1 MKKNPSKATKSRFLL
16 KKNFKRTIEAKKETL
31 VSEQSQPKEEVKIL
45 SKVEIQ
51 RLLSEIFNGKI
62 KNECQTNEQVEKKL
76 ILAEN

>member
-16 KKNFKRTIEAKKETL
+16 KKNFKKTIEAKKETFAN
-31 VSEQSQPKEEVKIL
+31 EQSQPKEEVKIL
-45 SKVEIQ
+45 SRVEIQ

-62 KNECQTNEQVEKKL
+62 NNECRTDEQVEKKL